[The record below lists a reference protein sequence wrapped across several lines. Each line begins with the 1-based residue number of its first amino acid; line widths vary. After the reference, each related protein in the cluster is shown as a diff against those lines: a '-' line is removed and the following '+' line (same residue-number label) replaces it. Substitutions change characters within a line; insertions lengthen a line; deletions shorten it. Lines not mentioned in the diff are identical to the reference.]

1 MEWDFTITPTAII
14 GLASLLSVWIIYFLN
29 IKKDRKVI
37 FMTSQKKS
45 IFAMGVLKKLIW
57 AAANFEKA
65 LSLAAQE
72 HRLVPAPFAIFP
84 SQYKK
89 N

>member
-1 MEWDFTITPTAII
+1 MNWDSTITPTAII
-14 GLASLLSVWIIYFLN
+14 GLASLLSIWIIYFLN

-37 FMTSQKKS
+37 FMTSQKKPIS
-45 IFAMGVLKKLIW
+45 AMGIFKKLVL
-57 AAANFEKA
+57 AAANFERA

-72 HRLVPAPFAIFP
+72 HRLVAAPFALLP